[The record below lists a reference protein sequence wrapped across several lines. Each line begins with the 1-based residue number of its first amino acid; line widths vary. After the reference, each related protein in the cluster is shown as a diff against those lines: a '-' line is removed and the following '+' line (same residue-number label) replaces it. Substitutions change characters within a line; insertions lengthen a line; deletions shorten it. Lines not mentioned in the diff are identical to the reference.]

1 MNILFCQWSQQQNRC
16 LAWWNHSIWDLL
28 AITCSSVPAP
38 WLSFLAPLSSLLLTS
53 SWSAGWGSPPP
64 PGPDPSSY
72 THSEHKHHLFLL
84 NYNQIIF
91 SCGNKW
97 WFDWYLSWHSRKVY
111 IISLH
116 LFNVCVYSVPDILI
130 TELNKVGCWVMI
142 GCSTDCRFQTLFECL
157 VVDFNY
163 YILVFE

>member
-16 LAWWNHSIWDLL
+16 LAWWNQSIWDLL

-97 WFDWYLSWHSRKVY
+97 WFDWYLFWHSRKVY

-116 LFNVCVYSVPDILI
+116 FFCLCLLSTWYIDYWVKQSWLLSYDRF
-130 TELNKVGCWVMI
+130 LNWLQVSNTFWMLGCW
-142 GCSTDCRFQTLFECL
+142 F
-157 VVDFNY
+157 
-163 YILVFE
+163 